1 MSSFFKRFCFLIG
14 FIFGLLL
21 IFQVKELFPEEKE
34 VFLSEYIENVE
45 VLPSEIVIHLPSD
58 INQQIAYYVKYFTT
72 EKKEVLQRWFK
83 RCGPYLPYF
92 RVIFKEEGL
101 PEDLVYLAL
110 VESGCNPFAVS
121 RAGAVGIWQFVEG
134 TARLYGLKID
144 FWIDE
149 RKDFIKSTY
158 AASRY
163 LKKLYEVFGDWR
175 IAVASY
181 NAGEGRISRALKAK
195 NFADYWKVMMSGSI
209 PFETFAYVPQWL
221 AVSIIAKNPQKYGFE
236 PIDETPWE
244 FVEVEVP
251 GGLDLKAL
259 SLAAGTDLYI
269 LRSLNAELR
278 REFTPPNSVYPLKI
292 PSEAKERFLKNLSL
306 LPLEPIKVKIPE
318 GEVTLFTLSQEGA
331 SLNWLNPNSSKE
343 FKETQKPK
351 TPSSINKRQ
360 VDFKKQKSPKS
371 STKRVKASGSKK
383 KRK

>member
-1 MSSFFKRFCFLIG
+1 MSSFVKRFCFLIG
-14 FIFGLLL
+14 LIFVLLL
-21 IFQVKELFPEEKE
+21 IFQARELFPEEKE
-34 VFLSEYIENVE
+34 VLLSEHIENVE

-92 RVIFKEEGL
+92 RIIFKEEGL

-163 LKKLYEVFGDWR
+163 LKKLYETFGDWR

-181 NAGEGRISRALKAK
+181 NAGEGRISRALKAR

-259 SLAAGTDLYI
+259 SLAASTDLYI

-306 LPLEPIKVKIPE
+306 LPLEPIKVKTPE
-318 GEVTLFTLSQEGA
+318 GEETLFTLSQEGA
-331 SLNWLNPNSSKE
+331 SLNWLNTNFSKE
-343 FKETQKPK
+343 SKETQKPK
-351 TPSSINKRQ
+351 TTSSITKRQ
-360 VDFKKQKSPKS
+360 VDSKKQKSSKS
-371 STKRVKASGSKK
+371 STKRASGTKK

>member
-1 MSSFFKRFCFLIG
+1 MSSFLKGVCLLIG
-14 FIFGLLL
+14 LIFVLLL
-21 IFQVKELFPEEKE
+21 IFRARELFSEAKE
-34 VFLSEYIENVE
+34 AFLSEHIENVE

-92 RVIFKEEGL
+92 RIIFKEEGL

-181 NAGEGRISRALKAK
+181 NAGEGRISRALKAR

-269 LRSLNAELR
+269 MRSLNAELR
-278 REFTPPNSVYPLKI
+278 REFTPPNSVYTLKI
-292 PSEAKERFLKNLSL
+292 PSEAKEKFLKNLSL
-306 LPLEPIKVKIPE
+306 LPLEPIKVKTPQ

-343 FKETQKPK
+343 SKETQKPK
-351 TPSSINKRQ
+351 TTSSITKRQ
-360 VDFKKQKSPKS
+360 VDSNRQKSSKS
-371 STKRVKASGSKK
+371 STKSGKASGTKK
-383 KRK
+383 MRK